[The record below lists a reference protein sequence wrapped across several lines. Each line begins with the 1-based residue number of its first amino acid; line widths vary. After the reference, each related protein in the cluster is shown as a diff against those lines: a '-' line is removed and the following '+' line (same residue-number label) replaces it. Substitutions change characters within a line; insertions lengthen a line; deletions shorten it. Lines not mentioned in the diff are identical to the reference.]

1 MVDVSSHENH
11 LPLCQHPRS
20 HEVESVDQV
29 SGPTIPSL
37 VSWCSAWK
45 AVTAWVVSWPK
56 TPSGGCGS
64 FAAWGRVYAF
74 FRRPDS
80 AYAES
85 AAVGV
90 AAAEDLAQAPKRP

>member
-1 MVDVSSHENH
+1 MFGLEGGHGLGGLLAED
-11 LPLCQHPRS
+11 
-20 HEVESVDQV
+20 SV
-29 SGPTIPSL
+29 
-37 VSWCSAWK
+37 
-45 AVTAWVVSWPK
+45 
-56 TPSGGCGS
+56 GGCRS

-90 AAAEDLAQAPKRP
+90 AAAEDLAQASQRP